1 MKTQH
6 TKRFLKI
13 FIFVFIGTLLLGI
26 GYAVI
31 TEQILTISGT
41 GNATETPEDLN
52 VHFDRNTPPT
62 ITNNT
67 GSVSI
72 DDKDARAAYISVTG
86 LEEKGDISKATYT
99 IINDSR
105 KTGTN
110 ISLNLTNS
118 NTEYFKVTA
127 KIQKSGLLPKETTT
141 LVLTIELI
149 KHPKGIKSTILQ
161 TTLSAIAVDEENV
174 SDNSLQISIPE

>member
-6 TKRFLKI
+6 TKKFLKI

-26 GYAVI
+26 GYALI
-31 TEQILTISGT
+31 TEQILTIDGSGT
-41 GNATETPEDLN
+41 ATEIPEDLN
-52 VHFDRNTPPT
+52 VHFDRTTPPT
-62 ITNNT
+62 ITKDT

-72 DDKDARAAYISVTG
+72 DDKDARIAYVSVTG
-86 LEEKGDISKATYT
+86 LAEKGDKSKATYT

-118 NTEYFKVTA
+118 NTEFFKVTA
-127 KIQKSGLLPKETTT
+127 EIHKSGLIPKETTT
-141 LVLTIELI
+141 VDLTIELI
-149 KHPKGIKSTILQ
+149 KNPKGIKSTILQ
-161 TTLSAIAVDEENV
+161 TTLSAIAVDEDNV
-174 SDNSLQISIPE
+174 SSSPLQISIPE